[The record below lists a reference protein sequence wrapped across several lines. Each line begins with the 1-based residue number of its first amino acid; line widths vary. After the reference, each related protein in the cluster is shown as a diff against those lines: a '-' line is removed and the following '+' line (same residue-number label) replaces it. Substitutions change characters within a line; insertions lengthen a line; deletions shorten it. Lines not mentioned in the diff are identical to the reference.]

1 MSPSFQPSHDWTA
14 VYAEFVVAK
23 RLLGRAPRTL
33 GRYNER
39 VYPFVRWLGA
49 QPITRTTIRVYLST
63 LPTTYAPATLHGHV
77 RDISAFCAWLVEEH
91 ILDTNPCRGLA
102 PKLPKHLPAHYT
114 HDQLAALLRVCDMRD
129 RAIVL
134 AFLDT
139 GLRLAEFVQL
149 RRDRVDWRSGHFT
162 VIGKDNVER
171 PGWFS
176 IATLFAIRAYL
187 DQRDDHDGALWYG
200 RYGPLTRSG
209 VYQIIKR
216 RVLEAGI
223 RDDVRRLVHGFRSSF
238 GKLYLES
245 GGDLESL
252 RQLYGH
258 ATLQMTSYY
267 AQLAFEPLRRKRA
280 AVNTV
285 AQFINE

>member
-1 MSPSFQPSHDWTA
+1 
-14 VYAEFVVAK
+14 
-23 RLLGRAPRTL
+23 
-33 GRYNER
+33 
-39 VYPFVRWLGA
+39 
-49 QPITRTTIRVYLST
+49 
-63 LPTTYAPATLHGHV
+63 
-77 RDISAFCAWLVEEH
+77 VEER
-91 ILDTNPCRGLA
+91 ILDANPCRGLA

-114 HDQLAALLRVCDMRD
+114 HAHLAALLRVCDVRD

-149 RRDRVDWRSGHFT
+149 RRDRVDWRTGAFS
-162 VIGKDNVER
+162 VIGKGNVER
-171 PGWFS
+171 PGWFNP
-176 IATLFAIRAYL
+176 TTMLVIRAYL
-187 DQRDDHDGALWYG
+187 DERKDDDPALWYG
-200 RYGPLTRSG
+200 RWGPLTGTG
-209 VYQIIKR
+209 VYQLIKR
-216 RVLEAGI
+216 RCIKAGI
-223 RDDVRRLVHGFRSSF
+223 RNDVRRLAHSFRSSF

-267 AQLAFEPLRRKRA
+267 AQLAFEPLRRKKA

-285 AQFINE
+285 AQFTDT

>member
-1 MSPSFQPSHDWTA
+1 MSPSFHPVHDWPA

-23 RLLGRAPRTL
+23 RLLGRARRTL
-33 GRYNER
+33 ERYDER
-39 VYPFVRWLGA
+39 VRPFIHWLGIE
-49 QPITRTTIRVYLST
+49 PITRTTIRAYVST
-63 LPTTYAPATLHGHV
+63 LPPIYAPATLHGHV
-77 RDISAFCAWLVEEH
+77 RDLSAFCAWLVDER
-91 ILDTNPCRGLA
+91 ILESNPCRGLA
-102 PKLPKHLPAHYT
+102 PKLPRHLPAHYT
-114 HDQLAALLRVCDMRD
+114 HDQLAALLRVCDVRD
-129 RAIVL
+129 RAVVL

-149 RRDRVDWRSGHFT
+149 RRDRVDWQTGQFT
-162 VIGKDNVER
+162 VIGKGNVER

-176 IATLFAIRAYL
+176 VPTMLAIRAYL
-187 DQRDDHDGALWYG
+187 DERPDQDPALWYG
-200 RYGPLTRSG
+200 RLGPLTGNG
-209 VYQIIKR
+209 VYQLIKR
-216 RVLEAGI
+216 RCMEAGI
-223 RDDVRRLVHGFRSSF
+223 RDEVRRLAHSFRSSF

-267 AQLAFEPLRRKRA
+267 AQLSVEPLRRKRA

-285 AQFINE
+285 APFTEE